1 MTPSTPL
8 NVDDIHRALT
18 TTSLG
23 RSLYLHQ
30 ELLSTNKE
38 AMALAQSGAPHGT
51 VVLAESQSAG
61 RGRQGRI
68 WFSPPRVNLYCS
80 VLVRGCG
87 TNLQLSEWL
96 SWVPLVSAL
105 AVAESVLQATSIPLA
120 LKWPNDLLLGTRKVG
135 GILCESLLTTSPDPA
150 IVIGIGLNV
159 NVPQTSLPDEL
170 QSIAISL
177 SEVAQAPIDRNL
189 LMAQLLLELEQC
201 LDELRSHGT
210 GQLRQAYGTRCVT
223 LGRPVR
229 AIFPHGREVT
239 GTAESLSGDGALQL
253 RPFSQSERP
262 APLMEIRAAD
272 IVHLRE

>member
-1 MTPSTPL
+1 
-8 NVDDIHRALT
+8 
-18 TTSLG
+18 
-23 RSLYLHQ
+23 
-30 ELLSTNKE
+30 
-38 AMALAQSGAPHGT
+38 MALAQNGAPHGT

-68 WFSPPRVNLYCS
+68 WFSPPGVNLYCS
-80 VLVRGCG
+80 VLVRGRG
-87 TNLQLSEWL
+87 TTLALSEWL

-105 AVAESVLQATSIPLA
+105 AVTESVFQTTSVPLS
-120 LKWPNDLLLGTRKVG
+120 LKWPNDLLLNTRKVG
-135 GILCESLLTTSPDPA
+135 GILCESLLTNSPDPA

-159 NVPQTSLPDEL
+159 NIPHASLPNEL
-170 QSIAISL
+170 QSIATSL

-189 LMAQLLLELEQC
+189 LIAQLLLELEQC

-210 GQLRQAYGTRCVT
+210 SRLRQAYGTRCVT

-229 AIFPHGREVT
+229 AIFPHGRELT

-253 RPFSQSERP
+253 RPFSPSERP

-272 IVHLRE
+272 IIHLRE